1 MSYQMTVGCG
11 LVLAG
16 LLVVG
21 PGCTRTPPRVYAPS
35 ISASAAGTQAIEM
48 FDADKDGK
56 LSGEELNKC
65 PGLKAAL
72 KQINPSGQGVT
83 AEMITA
89 RIKTWQASQ
98 GGLMTVG
105 CRVLHNGQPL
115 EGAEVKFVPEK
126 FLGKNMKT
134 ASGTTNKYGSAVI
147 MVETPG
153 PSGQRGI
160 PPGFYRVEITKPGL
174 NIPAMYNTDTIFGQE
189 VPIDPRQLLG
199 GMNFDLKF

>member
-1 MSYQMTVGCG
+1 MSHKMTICCG

-16 LLVVG
+16 LLVVA
-21 PGCTRTPPRVYAPS
+21 PGCSRTPPRVYAPS
-35 ISASAAGTQAIEM
+35 ISASAAGAQAIEM
-48 FDADKDGK
+48 FDANKDGK

-65 PGLKAAL
+65 PGLKAAVD
-72 KQINPSGQGVT
+72 QIDPSGQGVT

-89 RIKTWQASQ
+89 RIKSWQESQ

-105 CRVLHNGQPL
+105 CMVLHNGQPL

-126 FLGKNMKT
+126 FLGENMKT
-134 ASGTTNKYGSAVI
+134 ASGTTNKYGSTVI
-147 MVETPG
+147 MVATPG

-174 NIPAMYNTDTIFGQE
+174 NIPAKYNSDTIFGQE
-189 VPIDPRQLLG
+189 VPVDPRKLRQ